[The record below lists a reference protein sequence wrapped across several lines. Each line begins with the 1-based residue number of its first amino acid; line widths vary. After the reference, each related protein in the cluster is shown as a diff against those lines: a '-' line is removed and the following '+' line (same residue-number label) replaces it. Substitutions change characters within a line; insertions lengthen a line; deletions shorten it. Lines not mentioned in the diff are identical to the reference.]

1 MNDMDLLWFLIIG
14 AVAGWVS
21 GQIMKGGGF
30 GLIGNM
36 LVGVTGAI
44 VGSYLFDIMEI
55 SVGSGI
61 GPLTTAP
68 VVFTA
73 LTIFS
78 DDLSTRL

>member
-1 MNDMDLLWFLIIG
+1 MDILWFLIIG

-44 VGSYLFDIMEI
+44 VGGYLFDILEI

-61 GPLTTAP
+61 TGSLLTAVFGAVALLS
-68 VVFTA
+68 VVGLFK
-73 LTIFS
+73 
-78 DDLSTRL
+78 RW